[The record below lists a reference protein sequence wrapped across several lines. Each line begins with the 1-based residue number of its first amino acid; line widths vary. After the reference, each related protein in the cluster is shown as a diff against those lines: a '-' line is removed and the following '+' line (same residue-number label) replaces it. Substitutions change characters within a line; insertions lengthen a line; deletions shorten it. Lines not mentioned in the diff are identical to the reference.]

1 MRVLHLLD
9 HSAPRRSDYSRRT
22 LALLEGLRTQG
33 VQTVQ
38 LTGPA
43 HPADGTADLGADN
56 WHFYRTRTPASLER
70 LERLGPGPGAAGR
83 AAALALRLRQVAR
96 LTRPDLIHVHLPSSN
111 ALAALPVAHLA
122 RVPLVVEA
130 ERRAGLLPAPAPTL
144 LAWLERRALGA
155 AAAIATDTA
164 QVRAQLRTELRSHA
178 RSGRAAGGR
187 IAVVPP
193 APDLPACREPAAS
206 RPGLAPPGLVGAPL
220 LAYAGG
226 LEPEDGIGLL
236 LAAVGVLRHRHPALR
251 LLVAGGGVHDAALA
265 DTLGARPL
273 RGHVVFTGAVSYRRA
288 ADLLPR
294 ADIVVFPAMAAART
308 LSPSRHLLN
317 AMAQGCAIVASDIDC
332 HRELLV
338 HGHSGILF
346 QSGSRAALVEAIAR
360 LLDEP
365 WRLAL
370 LGTEAAAY
378 VDSRRNWN
386 ATATRYRQLYERV
399 LADCGRAR
407 R

>member
-22 LALLEGLRTQG
+22 LSLLEGLRAQG
-33 VQTVQ
+33 VQTVH
-38 LTGPA
+38 LTGPV
-43 HPADGTADLGADN
+43 HGADAAAGAGTDS
-56 WHFYRTRTPASLER
+56 WHFYRTRTPVC
-70 LERLGPGPGAAGR
+70 LERLGLGPGLELAVR
-83 AAALALRLRQVAR
+83 AAALALRLRQVSR
-96 LTRPDLIHVHLPSSN
+96 LTRPDLIHVHLPTTN
-111 ALAALPVAHLA
+111 ALAALPAARLA

-130 ERRAGLLPAPAPTL
+130 DRRAGPPQPLPPGL
-144 LAWLERRALGA
+144 LAWLERRALRA
-155 AAAIATDTA
+155 AHAIVTGTA
-164 QVRAQLRTELRSHA
+164 QVRAQVRSELRA
-178 RSGRAAGGR
+178 AVGAGGR

-193 APDLPACREPAAS
+193 APDLPACGVPAA
-206 RPGLAPPGLVGAPL
+206 RRAGLAPPGLEGAPL

-236 LAAVGVLRHRHPALR
+236 LAALGVLRRRHPALR
-251 LLVAGGGVHDAALA
+251 LLVAGGGEPEAALA
-265 DTLGARPL
+265 DRLGARPL
-273 RGHVVFTGAVSYRRA
+273 RGHVVFTGSVSYRRA

-294 ADIVVFPAMAAART
+294 ADIVVFPAMAAARA
-308 LSPSRHLLN
+308 LAPSRHLLN

-346 QSGSRAALVEAIAR
+346 QSGSRAALAEAIAG
-360 LLDEP
+360 LLDQP
-365 WRLAL
+365 GRQAL
-370 LGTEAAAY
+370 LGAEAAAY
-378 VDSRRNWN
+378 VDSRRSWA

-399 LADCGRAR
+399 LADCGRGR

>member
-38 LTGPA
+38 LTGPGQA
-43 HPADGTADLGADN
+43 AECTAELGADS

-70 LERLGPGPGAAGR
+70 VERLGPGLGAAAR
-83 AAALALRLRQVAR
+83 TAALALRLRQVAR
-96 LTRPDLIHVHLPSSN
+96 LTRPDLIHVHLPTRN

-130 ERRAGLLPAPAPTL
+130 ERRAGLLPAPGPTL
-144 LAWLERRALGA
+144 LSWLERRALA
-155 AAAIATDTA
+155 AAQAIATDTA
-164 QVRAQLRTELRSHA
+164 QVRAQLRTELRTQL
-178 RSGRAAGGR
+178 RAGGAGGR

-193 APDLPACREPAAS
+193 APDLPACRLPAAS
-206 RPGLAPPGLVGAPL
+206 RPGLAPPGLEGAPL

-226 LEPEDGIGLL
+226 LQPEDGIGLL
-236 LAAVGVLRHRHPALR
+236 LAALGALRRRHPALR
-251 LLVAGGGVHDAALA
+251 LLVASGERDAAMA
-265 DTLGARPL
+265 DHLGAHPMC
-273 RGHVVFTGAVSYRRA
+273 GHVVFTGSVSYRRA

-294 ADIVVFPAMAAART
+294 ADIVVFPAMAAARA

-338 HGHSGILF
+338 HGHSAILF
-346 QSGSRAALVEAIAR
+346 QSGSGAALAEAIAG
-360 LLDEP
+360 LLAEP
-365 WRLAL
+365 GRLAM
-370 LGTEAAAY
+370 LGAEAAAY
-378 VDSRRNWN
+378 VDSRRSWD